1 MKKIYEKPVLQTEA
15 FDVDD
20 VITAS
25 VPTVNSGA
33 PAMEVQIPITN
44 LLDNLSDMLFGPTE

>member
-1 MKKIYEKPVLQTEA
+1 MKKKYEKPEMKTET
-15 FDVDD
+15 FDVED

-33 PAMEVQIPITN
+33 PAMEVLIGNIQ
-44 LLDNLSDMLFGPTE
+44 DMFGGNP